1 MFNFRRATRMPQ
13 RAPAYVP
20 ETCYDKLIIPT
31 ETAMSKSLSPE
42 AVEALR
48 RLNDVGVGQQVPKL
62 AQSVAAELLASG
74 LVAEAGGEVEITCS
88 GRQYLS
94 GDCD

>member
-1 MFNFRRATRMPQ
+1 
-13 RAPAYVP
+13 
-20 ETCYDKLIIPT
+20 
-31 ETAMSKSLSPE
+31 MSKSLSPE

-48 RLNDVGVGQQVPKL
+48 RLNDVGVGQESPKL
-62 AQSVAAELLASG
+62 AQAITAELLAGG
-74 LVAEAGGEVEITCS
+74 LVAEASGGDVEITCN

>member
-1 MFNFRRATRMPQ
+1 
-13 RAPAYVP
+13 
-20 ETCYDKLIIPT
+20 
-31 ETAMSKSLSPE
+31 MSKSLSPE

-48 RLNDVGVGQQVPKL
+48 RLNDLDAGQPAPRL
-62 AQSVAAELLASG
+62 APAVATELLASG
-74 LVAEAGGEVEITCS
+74 LAAQASGGGVEITCG

>member
-1 MFNFRRATRMPQ
+1 
-13 RAPAYVP
+13 
-20 ETCYDKLIIPT
+20 
-31 ETAMSKSLSPE
+31 MSKSLSPE

-48 RLNDVGVGQQVPKL
+48 RLNDVGVGQQAPKL
-62 AQSVAAELLASG
+62 AQAVTAELLAGG
-74 LVAEAGGEVEITCS
+74 LVAEASGGEVEITCN

>member
-1 MFNFRRATRMPQ
+1 
-13 RAPAYVP
+13 
-20 ETCYDKLIIPT
+20 
-31 ETAMSKSLSPE
+31 MSKSLSPE

-48 RLNDVGVGQQVPKL
+48 RLNDVGVGQTAPEL
-62 AQSVAAELLASG
+62 AQSVVAELLASD
-74 LVAEAGGEVEITCS
+74 LVAESGSGEVEINCN

>member
-1 MFNFRRATRMPQ
+1 
-13 RAPAYVP
+13 
-20 ETCYDKLIIPT
+20 
-31 ETAMSKSLSPE
+31 MSRSLSPE

-48 RLNDVGVGQQVPKL
+48 RLNEVGVGQQAPQL
-62 AQSVAAELLASG
+62 ARAIAAELLASG
-74 LVAEAGGEVEITCS
+74 LAAEASGGEVEITCN

>member
-1 MFNFRRATRMPQ
+1 MA
-13 RAPAYVP
+13 
-20 ETCYDKLIIPT
+20 
-31 ETAMSKSLSPE
+31 KSLSPE
-42 AVEALR
+42 AIEALR
-48 RLNDVGVGQQVPKL
+48 RLNDVGVGQQAPKL

-74 LVAEAGGEVEITCS
+74 LVAEAGSGGEVEINCS

>member
-1 MFNFRRATRMPQ
+1 MS
-13 RAPAYVP
+13 
-20 ETCYDKLIIPT
+20 T

-48 RLNDVGVGQQVPKL
+48 RLNDVGVGQQAPKL
-62 AQSVAAELLASG
+62 AQSVTAELLAGG
-74 LVAEAGGEVEITCS
+74 LVAEASGGEVEITCN

>member
-1 MFNFRRATRMPQ
+1 
-13 RAPAYVP
+13 
-20 ETCYDKLIIPT
+20 
-31 ETAMSKSLSPE
+31 MSKSLSPE
-42 AVEALR
+42 AIEALR
-48 RLNDVGVGQQVPKL
+48 RLNEVGVGQPAPSC

-74 LVAEAGGEVEITCS
+74 LVAEASGGEVEITCN

>member
-1 MFNFRRATRMPQ
+1 LNI
-13 RAPAYVP
+13 PA
-20 ETCYDKLIIPT
+20 

-48 RLNDVGVGQQVPKL
+48 RLNDVGVGQPAPKL

-74 LVAEAGGEVEITCS
+74 LVAEESGADIKITCS

>member
-1 MFNFRRATRMPQ
+1 LNNS
-13 RAPAYVP
+13 
-20 ETCYDKLIIPT
+20 T

-42 AVEALR
+42 AIEALR
-48 RLNDVGVGQQVPKL
+48 RLNDVGVGQHAPKF
-62 AQSVAAELLASG
+62 AQSVKAELLASG
-74 LVAEAGGEVEITCS
+74 LVADAGDDEVEITCN